1 MQNQLCNGLIP
12 QTHKLSIKN
21 KNDPT
26 AHEFIKDFES
36 LMVGGYTEYCPN
48 HRTAKIRAWVHT
60 QVWVLAQDNTVVIT
74 FILGFQRGHWD
85 TSLILIE

>member
-1 MQNQLCNGLIP
+1 
-12 QTHKLSIKN
+12 
-21 KNDPT
+21 
-26 AHEFIKDFES
+26 
-36 LMVGGYTEYCPN
+36 MVGGYTEYCPN